1 MSKFSKHKNNKFDN
15 SNMSQTNSKKYKV
28 LVNENENFSL
38 SIASMTWSTI
48 A

>member
-1 MSKFSKHKNNKFDN
+1 MSKFSKHKYIKFDN

-28 LVNENENFSL
+28 LVNENFCL